1 MTDGEWRIDPGL
13 AERFR
18 AAAAQIQWRE
28 PDGPPPGKAKSKSKA
43 KAPPSRQVR
52 IAHLNDE
59 EARVEAD
66 ETKASSTWVVD
77 SGPVGALV
85 LLLEVQR
92 RGPPARL
99 STRDANPSGPFP
111 MGAIEACWE
120 RSGPAGPYEL
130 PAGDL
135 ILLARYALV

>member
-1 MTDGEWRIDPGL
+1 MTNGEWRIDPGL

-28 PDGPPPGKAKSKSKA
+28 PDGPPPGRAKSNA
-43 KAPPSRQVR
+43 KAPPRRRVR

-66 ETKASSTWVVD
+66 ETKSSSTWVVD

-99 STRDANPSGPFP
+99 APRDADPSGPFP

-120 RSGPAGPYEL
+120 PAGPVGPYEL

>member
-1 MTDGEWRIDPGL
+1 MTDAEWRLDTGL

-18 AAAAQIQWRE
+18 AAGAQIQWRDPE
-28 PDGPPPGKAKSKSKA
+28 GDGAAHAKAKDRS
-43 KAPPSRQVR
+43 APARQVR

-59 EARVEAD
+59 EARVEAA
-66 ETKASSTWVVD
+66 EGKLSSTWIVD

-85 LLLEVQR
+85 LLLEIQR

-99 STRDANPSGPFP
+99 APRDADPSGPFP

-120 RSGPAGPYEL
+120 RRAASAPYEL
-130 PAGDL
+130 PARDL
-135 ILLARYALV
+135 ILLARYALA